1 MPPVLPSASKWGWVA
16 SATEAASRKAWN
28 VDGDDDDGDG
38 GGGSDDVGDGGDG
51 SDDGG
56 EGSNGSDDGGDDKSN
71 LTWSVE
77 AVGEALEKRLEASSR
92 RLSRGHG
99 YQQCLQCLLGG

>member
-1 MPPVLPSASKWGWVA
+1 MSMVMMMVMVA
-16 SATEAASRKAWN
+16 AAVMMLVMVAMAVMMVR
-28 VDGDDDDGDG
+28 
-38 GGGSDDVGDGGDG
+38 
-51 SDDGG
+51 G

-99 YQQCLQCLLGG
+99 YQQCLQSLLGGKVYQCGMFTTFFLVHVRC

>member
-28 VDGDDDDGDG
+28 VDGDG

-99 YQQCLQCLLGG
+99 YQQFLQSLLGG